1 MRYSSLTAKDMSVTS
16 EQDSAREQVHQT
28 RGALRDHTGQHRVE
42 MFWDINEDCKKDRIF
57 KLKIDD
63 YSVLLDWEQVAR
75 LGRWIQD
82 KNHGRNT
89 ENRLQQDSQRFT
101 R

>member
-1 MRYSSLTAKDMSVTS
+1 
-16 EQDSAREQVHQT
+16 
-28 RGALRDHTGQHRVE
+28 

-75 LGRWIQD
+75 LGRWI
-82 KNHGRNT
+82 
-89 ENRLQQDSQRFT
+89 
-101 R
+101 